1 MSSDVFVGTSIKVY
15 FICLDHDEALLNLAL
30 VQYVFDGKEHPVVPR
45 PHGNS
50 KKSLSYVRTMP
61 STLHKLKKV
70 SVNLTPKFAIADVGE
85 DLLTA
90 SSAGS
95 IPRN

>member
-1 MSSDVFVGTSIKVY
+1 M
-15 FICLDHDEALLNLAL
+15 AL

-50 KKSLSYVRTMP
+50 KKSQSYVRTLP
-61 STLHKLKKV
+61 STLRKLKKV
-70 SVNLTPKFAIADVGE
+70 AVNLTPKFAIADVGE
-85 DLLTA
+85 DLMTA

-95 IPRN
+95 IP